1 MPNRK
6 KQFELEMP
14 GGWAKKY
21 FFASGALM
29 EAVLRPFDL
38 GNTQWY
44 VLYRLSLVEHLGQR
58 DLTLELGVE
67 RATVSGVISALVRKG
82 LVQQSPDPEDQRQK
96 LLSLTPSGLDLW
108 LTLPDPAELIG
119 DIAFAGED
127 PADIATMNRL
137 LQNATQRL
145 LDYRKGITQS

>member
-1 MPNRK
+1 
-6 KQFELEMP
+6 
-14 GGWAKKY
+14 
-21 FFASGALM
+21 M

-44 VLYRLSLVEHLGQR
+44 VLYRLSLVEQLAQR

-67 RATVSGVISALVRKG
+67 RATVSGVISALVRKD
-82 LVQQSPDPEDQRQK
+82 LIQQLPDPEDQRQK
-96 LLSLTPSGLDLW
+96 MLTLTPAGLDL
-108 LTLPDPAELIG
+108 LETLPDPGAVIG
-119 DIAFAGED
+119 DVAFAGEN

-145 LDYRKGITQS
+145 INYKKEIAQS